1 MMMSRQR
8 FGCCPATWAPF
19 APGGERNAMAGEVR
33 CPGAE
38 LENDRVFDDPSARE
52 SSTETVPGVIHEPVG
67 GLPALD
73 ADEVGGGGH
82 QQPGTDRG
90 ISAQTSCAWKTR
102 GSGHG
107 GVPSGGGTALAPR
120 MTDIPNVGRI
130 AGQGRRRT

>member
-1 MMMSRQR
+1 MMSRQR

-73 ADEVGGGGH
+73 ADEVGGGRSSAARHGPGH
-82 QQPGTDRG
+82 LCTDVLRLENARFG
-90 ISAQTSCAWKTR
+90 AW
-102 GSGHG
+102 GEFL
-107 GVPSGGGTALAPR
+107 PE
-120 MTDIPNVGRI
+120 
-130 AGQGRRRT
+130 AGPLSHRE